1 MTRPREARTKQKQ
14 KQTTMTNGSRE
25 TKLSAAFVKLADTLI
40 ADFDVVD
47 LLHWLVEECTQ
58 ILDTQA
64 GGLLLVN
71 PAGELQLVAST
82 SEEAELVEILQLA
95 AGGGPCL
102 DCFRTGKPVTV
113 GDISAESEKWPEF
126 SAEALKQGF
135 RSVHATPLRL
145 RGQTIGTMNLFST
158 HVGELAPADI
168 TVAQALADVATIGIL
183 QERNIRSANL
193 VSEQLQ
199 LALDSRILIEQA
211 KGVLAATVGMSMNEA
226 FAAMRTY
233 ARNNNL
239 TLRKVAEDVIERR
252 IAFEALAPAQP
263 MSS

>member
-1 MTRPREARTKQKQ
+1 MTTET
-14 KQTTMTNGSRE
+14 RE

-64 GGLLLVN
+64 GGLMLVDA
-71 PAGELQLVAST
+71 AGELQLIAST

-95 AGGGPCL
+95 AGDGPCV
-102 DCFRTGKPVTV
+102 DCFRSGIPVTV
-113 GDISAESEKWPEF
+113 ADIDADAAKWPEF
-126 SAEALKQGF
+126 SIGALKEGF

-158 HVGELAPADI
+158 RVGALPPEDI

-199 LALDSRILIEQA
+199 HALDSRILIEQA
-211 KGVLAATVGMSMNEA
+211 KGVLAATTGMSMNEA
-226 FAAMRTY
+226 FAAMRSY
-233 ARNNNL
+233 ARNKNL
-239 TLRKVAEDVIERR
+239 TLRKVADDVIARR
-252 IAFEALAPAQP
+252 IVFDALTAAKP
-263 MSS
+263 MSSEPRN

>member
-1 MTRPREARTKQKQ
+1 MNNE
-14 KQTTMTNGSRE
+14 SRE
-25 TKLSAAFVKLADTLI
+25 SKLSAAFVKLADTLV

-64 GGLLLVN
+64 GGLLLVD
-71 PAGELQLVAST
+71 PAGELQLIAST

-102 DCFRTGKPVTV
+102 DCYRSGAPITV
-113 GDISAESEKWPEF
+113 GDIEAERSKWPEF

-158 HVGELAPADI
+158 HVGELAAADI
-168 TVAQALADVATIGIL
+168 AVAQALADVATIGIL

-199 LALDSRILIEQA
+199 RALDSRILIEQA
-211 KGVLAATVGMSMNEA
+211 KGVVAATTGMSMNDS
-226 FAAMRTY
+226 FTAMRKF
-233 ARNNNL
+233 ARDRNL
-239 TLRKVAEDVIERR
+239 SLRKVADDVIARKVDVR
-252 IAFEALAPAQP
+252 QRAPQP
-263 MSS
+263 R